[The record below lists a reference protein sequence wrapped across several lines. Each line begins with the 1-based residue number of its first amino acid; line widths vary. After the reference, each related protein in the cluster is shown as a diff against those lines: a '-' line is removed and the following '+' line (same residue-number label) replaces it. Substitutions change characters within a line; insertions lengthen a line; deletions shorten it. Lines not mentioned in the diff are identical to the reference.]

1 MANQNSGCSTFLKAI
16 ACTTTSF
23 ELTEDTHINYQGL
36 SPQDIA
42 RHFRG
47 EVVYNAET
55 DIHFPHLTVGQT
67 LKFAALARTP
77 ENRLPGVT
85 RDHWA
90 EHVRDVVMAAFGL
103 LGTMDTKV
111 GNDFLTGVSGG
122 ERKRVSIAEVVLSYS
137 PLQCWDN
144 STRGLDSA
152 TALDFVKA
160 VKMGADLNDAAVFVS
175 LYQAAQDA
183 YDLFEKVTLLYEGR
197 QIYFGPTEKAK
208 QFFEDMGYEP
218 ADERQTTPDFL
229 TSLTAPRERHIK
241 PGYEGKVPHT
251 AAQFE
256 AYWHNSPDFQALIA
270 EIDEFNTEFP
280 LNGPSAEAFKLSRAK
295 EQAKLAR
302 AASPYNLSYPMQVS
316 LCVKRGFQRLKG
328 ELDLPLTTIIG
339 NTILAFIF
347 ASVFYNTPSTTDS
360 FFARAVLI
368 FFSVLFNALTASV
381 EILSLYS
388 QRPIVEKHGRYA
400 FYHPSAEAVS
410 SFIVDLPC
418 KVLAALGFN
427 VVLYFLANLRRE
439 ASAFFTFFLFAFLC
453 TLVMSSI
460 FRAMSCVTKSLSE
473 AATPASMLI
482 IVLVATTGF
491 VIPPVDIPPWIK
503 WLSYLNPLNYAFE
516 AMMIN
521 EFRNRTFTCSSFVPA
536 GPGYETAAGLTR
548 SCTAVGAVA
557 GQNTVEGNDYL
568 WAAYHYKPSHLWRNL
583 GIVLA
588 FLVAFSAAYIYAAE
602 TFKGYQSKGEVL
614 VFPRGHKQLDN
625 TPDDE
630 ETALQEA
637 TDLDSSSANDTKAN
651 RVSEL
656 QLSKGVFQWR
666 NVCYDIPVKGGTK
679 RLLNNVDGWI
689 KPGTLTA
696 LMGASGAGK
705 TTLLDVLANR
715 ATIGVITGEMLVNGH
730 QRDHSF
736 QRKTGYVQ
744 QQDVH
749 LATSTVREALTFSA
763 LLRQPNKYTKQEKLE
778 YVDEVIRVLDM
789 EDYADA
795 TIGVPGE
802 GLNIEQRKRLT
813 IAVELA
819 ARPELLVLLDEPTS
833 GLDSQTA
840 WSICALMRKL
850 ATTAGQAVL
859 CTVHQPSALLFHQFD
874 RLLLL
879 KPGGETVYF
888 GEIGERARNVIGYF
902 EGNGA
907 EPCPEKANPAEW
919 MLRVINSA
927 PGSSPAAEVAGTE
940 TETTWFQVWR
950 ASPEYATLHAELDA
964 IAADQQ
970 AKAHLIHISTTD
982 DSALSDTS
990 AHYAAPLLTQIQLVS
1005 TRVFTQLWRTP
1016 TYIYSKLLLCALTPF
1031 FVGIVFWQTKP
1042 TIQGM
1047 QNQMFSIFTVM
1058 IVFGPMIEQMMPH
1071 FVAQRTV
1078 FETREQPAKTYSWL
1092 AFMLSN
1098 IIAELPYQTL
1108 MSVLCFCCYYFP
1120 VGFEGGASRAGLFF
1134 AVMFAFFMF
1143 ASTFGHLL
1151 IAAIDE
1157 PDTGGSLANLLF
1169 ILCLIFCGILA
1180 PPSTLPGFWIFMYR
1194 VSPLTYIV
1202 GSFMSAGLTG
1212 LNITCAPREII
1223 HLQPP
1228 SGSTCGAYLSS
1239 FASAAQGTILNPAA
1253 LADCQYCPVSTSQ
1266 HFLDTIRAD
1275 LSEGWRNF
1283 GLVFVYV
1290 IFNVA
1295 AALAI
1300 FYFLRM
1306 PKAPRVKT
1314 VQPKETDSI

>member
-1 MANQNSGCSTFLKAI
+1 
-16 ACTTTSF
+16 
-23 ELTEDTHINYQGL
+23 
-36 SPQDIA
+36 
-42 RHFRG
+42 
-47 EVVYNAET
+47 
-55 DIHFPHLTVGQT
+55 
-67 LKFAALARTP
+67 
-77 ENRLPGVT
+77 
-85 RDHWA
+85 
-90 EHVRDVVMAAFGL
+90 MAAFGL
-103 LGTMDTKV
+103 LGTRATKV
-111 GNDFLTGVSGG
+111 GNDFITGGCVSGG

-197 QIYFGPTEKAK
+197 QVYFGPTEKAK
-208 QFFEDMGYEP
+208 QFFENMGYEP
-218 ADERQTTPDFL
+218 ADDRQTTPDFL

-256 AYWHNSPDFQALIA
+256 AYWHNSPEFHALIA
-270 EIDEFNTEFP
+270 EIQEFNTEFP
-280 LNGPSAEAFKLSRAK
+280 LNGPSAEAFKLSRSK

-302 AASPYNLSYPMQVS
+302 SASPYNLSYPMQVS
-316 LCVKRGFQRLKG
+316 LCVKRGFQRLRG
-328 ELDLPLTTIIG
+328 ELDLPLTTVIG

-360 FFARAVLI
+360 FFARGVLI

-381 EILSLYS
+381 EILSLYA

-427 VVLYFLANLRRE
+427 IVLYFLANLRRE
-439 ASAFFTFFLFAFLC
+439 ASAFFVFFLFAFLC

-460 FRAMSCVTKSLSE
+460 FRAMSCVTKSLAE

-482 IVLVATTGF
+482 IALVATTGF

-503 WLSYLNPLNYAFE
+503 WLSYLNPLSYAFE

-557 GQNTVEGNDYL
+557 GQDFVDGNAYL
-568 WAAYHYKPSHLWRNL
+568 WAAYHYKPGHLWRNL

-588 FLVAFSAAYIYAAE
+588 FLVAFSAAYVYAAE

-614 VFPRGHKQLDN
+614 VFPRGHKQLIS

-630 ETALQEA
+630 EAALQEA
-637 TDLDSSSANDTKAN
+637 AGTETSVKNTKAN

-715 ATIGVITGEMLVNGH
+715 ATIGVITGEMLVNG
-730 QRDHSF
+730 QPRDHSF

-763 LLRQPNKYTKQEKLE
+763 LLRQPSKYTRKEKLE
-778 YVDEVIRVLDM
+778 YVDEVIRVLEM

-795 TIGVPGE
+795 TVGVPGE

-840 WSICALMRKL
+840 WSVCALMRKL

-874 RLLLL
+874 RLLVL

-902 EGNGA
+902 EANGA
-907 EPCPEKANPAEW
+907 EACPEKANPAEW
-919 MLRVINSA
+919 MLRVINAA
-927 PGSSPAAEVAGTE
+927 PGSPSAKD
-940 TETTWFQVWR
+940 WFQVWR
-950 ASPEYATLHAELDA
+950 ASPEYAALHAELDA

-970 AKAHLIHISTTD
+970 AKAHLLPSTE
-982 DSALSDTS
+982 ALSDTS
-990 AHYAAPLLTQIQLVS
+990 AAYAAPLHTQIQLVS
-1005 TRVFTQLWRTP
+1005 TRLFTQLWRSP

-1031 FVGIVFWQTKP
+1031 FVGIVFWQTQP

-1047 QNQMFSIFTVM
+1047 HNQMFSIFTVM

-1071 FVAQRTV
+1071 FVAQRAV
-1078 FETREQPAKTYSWL
+1078 FEAREQPAKTYSWF

-1098 IIAELPYQTL
+1098 ILAELPYQAV
-1108 MSVLCFCCYYFP
+1108 MSALCFCCFYFP
-1120 VGFEGGASRAGLFF
+1120 VGFQRGASRGGLFF
-1134 AVMFAFFMF
+1134 GVMFAFFMF

-1180 PPSTLPGFWIFMYR
+1180 PPSTLPRFWIFMYR

-1212 LNITCAPREII
+1212 LSVTCSPREVI
-1223 HLQPP
+1223 HLEPP
-1228 SGSTCGAYLSS
+1228 SGSTCGEYLSS
-1239 FASAAQGTILNPAA
+1239 FASAAQGFILNPAA
-1253 LADCQYCPVSTSQ
+1253 SADCQYCPVSTSQ
-1266 HFLDTIRAD
+1266 PFLDSIRAD
-1275 LSEGWRNF
+1275 LAQGWRNF

-1290 IFNVA
+1290 FFNVA

-1314 VQPKETDSI
+1314 GQPKDKNSI